1 MKEAGKYVL
10 ILKFSEVYFQAANEK
25 VFDVALGRK
34 TILKN
39 LDIFATVGKATAY
52 DEYVEFELKNDK
64 IYHNN
69 GEVSDAYDT
78 QKKAIKIR
86 FLKGPRDNPKIN
98 TIVILKGTIEGNNY
112 NLPLIISQHKLD

>member
-98 TIVILKGTIEGNNY
+98 AIVILKGTIEGNNY